1 MEVFHAHV
9 SSTQWFLP
17 LTSNSEYIGDLGPIY
32 HMDYSENITQSFKY
46 EPQEL
51 HFNKKQY
58 SLHCT
63 VKHEEVKNKNF
74 HHFSDELTHTV
85 LLNI

>member
-1 MEVFHAHV
+1 
-9 SSTQWFLP
+9 
-17 LTSNSEYIGDLGPIY
+17 
-32 HMDYSENITQSFKY
+32 MDYSENITQSFKY